1 MTRLRRALVML
12 ILGASGGAIF
22 LLPFL
27 REVFYQPLADALA
40 LDNTESGMLM
50 SVFGVTSMLAYLP
63 GGWLADRWSPRWLM
77 SAGLV
82 ITGGLGLWLATY
94 PSYAVCLAIHGAWG
108 VSIVLLFWA
117 SMMRM
122 TRGWAGEDEQGR
134 AFGWLESTRGVS
146 EIALNSSALALF
158 WVLGSSAGSLAGAIT
173 LLSTVVVLLGIAC
186 AVCLDDAAA
195 GRAGV
200 DAIGLK
206 EFLVVWRMPTVW
218 LIAVVV
224 LTAYSAYWAS
234 FYFTPY
240 AGDVFALSVG
250 AAGAISVGRQ
260 WLKPLSAALAGMA
273 ADRFGVARTTTALF
287 IVLTVSFGIF
297 VVMPTGGGMLGFVLV
312 NIALAAIAIFGL
324 RGIYFALMEVGG
336 VPQALTG
343 TAVGVI
349 SVVGYTPDITMPL
362 IGGWLLDRYPD
373 GLGYRYYYA
382 LTAVLTAIGAFAAWR
397 LGAWA
402 RKPQAL
408 AENTR

>member
-12 ILGASGGAIF
+12 VLGASGGAIF

-82 ITGGLGLWLATY
+82 ITGALGFWLATY
-94 PSYAVCLAIHGAWG
+94 PSYAVCLLIHGAWG

-117 SMMRM
+117 SMLRM

-158 WVLGSSAGSLAGAIT
+158 VLLGSSAGSLAGAIT
-173 LLSTVVVLLGIAC
+173 LLSSVIVLLGIAC
-186 AVCLDDAAA
+186 ALCLDDRTA
-195 GRAGV
+195 GQAGME
-200 DAIGLK
+200 AIGLK
-206 EFLVVWRMPTVW
+206 EFLVVWRMPAVW

-260 WLKPLSAALAGMA
+260 WLKPLAAALAGVA

-287 IVLTVSFGIF
+287 VVLTVSFGVFAVI
-297 VVMPTGGGMLGFVLV
+297 PTGSGMLVFVLV

-336 VPQALTG
+336 VPAALTG

-362 IGGWLLDRYPD
+362 IGGWLLDRYPG

-382 LTAVLTAIGAFAAWR
+382 FTAALTAVGALAAWR
-397 LGAWA
+397 LGAWPP
-402 RKPQAL
+402 R
-408 AENTR
+408 R

>member
-63 GGWLADRWSPRWLM
+63 GGWIADRWSPRWLM

-82 ITGGLGLWLATY
+82 MTGGLGLWLATY
-94 PSYAVCLAIHGAWG
+94 PSYAVCLFIHGAWG
-108 VSIVLLFWA
+108 LSIVLLFWA
-117 SMMRM
+117 SMLRM

-158 WVLGSSAGSLAGAIT
+158 VLLGSSAGSLAGAIT

-186 AVCLDDAAA
+186 ALCLDDRAA
-195 GRAGV
+195 GQAGV
-200 DAIGLK
+200 DAIGLQQI
-206 EFLVVWRMPTVW
+206 LLVWRMPAVW
-218 LIAVVV
+218 LIAIVV

-240 AGDVFALSVG
+240 AGDVFLLSAG

-273 ADRFGVARTTTALF
+273 ADRFGVARTTTTLF
-287 IVLTVSFGIF
+287 VVLTLSFGVFVVIPTGSGMLIF
-297 VVMPTGGGMLGFVLV
+297 VLA
-312 NIALAAIAIFGL
+312 NIAVAAIAIFAL

-362 IGGWLLDRYPD
+362 IGGWLLDRYPG

-382 LTAVLTAIGAFAAWR
+382 LTAVLTAVGALAAWR
-397 LGAWA
+397 LTA
-402 RKPQAL
+402 RVRSRP
-408 AENTR
+408 